1 MGREE
6 EEKRRRREENLK
18 IAKAP
23 EHKQL
28 VVSRS

>member
-1 MGREE
+1 MG
-6 EEKRRRREENLK
+6 EKRRRREEKLK

>member
-1 MGREE
+1 MG
-6 EEKRRRREENLK
+6 EEKRRRREEKLK

>member
-1 MGREE
+1 MGE
-6 EEKRRRREENLK
+6 RRREENLK